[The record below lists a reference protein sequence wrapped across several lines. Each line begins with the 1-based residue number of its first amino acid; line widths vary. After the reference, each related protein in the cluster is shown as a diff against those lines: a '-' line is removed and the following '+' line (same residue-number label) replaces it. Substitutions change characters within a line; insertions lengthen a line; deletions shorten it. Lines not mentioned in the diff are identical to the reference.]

1 MLITDIDKFIENQLN
16 LLREYKFNKPIKKDI
31 SSFVSSYE
39 KIINNIN
46 YSKIYDLINDD
57 KNKKKIT
64 NIIEKYILFYLILR
78 VCLKEDEENV
88 ESKNNEKLFVEK
100 IFNLSNSL
108 VILDSLAI
116 SELVD
121 LYLSYYTSITLVK
134 ILDKNDSFLTL
145 PQNDSTKEI
154 INIFNDIG
162 IDQIKIFIDPKKKD
176 TLHNILII
184 LLFRKLYVK
193 SDKKEISI
201 ILESSSIED
210 AEFKYITIIE
220 SRIKETDFASLEALF
235 SIEDRKTGIPDDYY
249 NLIDDFKLVTLG
261 DIEENL
267 DPEYAIQSNLLSDDR
282 KIAYLFHKKLLIPI
296 TDEILRYN
304 ITTEKYSQESSSK
317 EIRESN
323 ATYKTDTKLN
333 YIVNKVNLVTESARN
348 PETKKLFYQPLFYRQ
363 AIPSNDIEEMKI
375 IKKFADIGRVNA
387 ENVSSFIDLLSFRIY
402 PYINFHNYAH
412 YGFSH
417 KHFYTTEALR
427 YTNFRFSTKKN
438 PELLKLVQNKY
449 MQWRTI
455 THDKFKTNNQHD
467 FNSNIIGVAFPT
479 YINYMPYDIRCL
491 KLSKS
496 INVRK
501 YNPNGYKI
509 GTFLLEKLINENKI
523 FNKTPFWIFDINTD
537 KFSHDH
543 YDNINTSDPNYFKK
557 LISKLYDKVE
567 ELTLNRIL
575 RMFEMY
581 APLTLYQSNEILN
594 IITKKFVPIPIYSD
608 KMAQINY
615 ARYFTYLPQRIETVD
630 IRDITFSTED
640 LRKLPVYKKPKN
652 LDYVVVEI
660 NKKELLIEN
669 ILDIASCQHNID
681 LRDIE
686 RIRERDPTSFTKKL
700 NEFYKRYVIDHIN
713 SDYICNS
720 CNQNI
725 NIDKYIYQVNDLMKI
740 SAESKVPLEEQ
751 RQYNKF
757 GKAINALDK
766 IIERMG
772 SFFNLTEYMGNHP
785 ASVIKRRE
793 TIRNLLDILLSS
805 QDLRSKNP
813 SEFDND
819 TRILKEASG
828 AKYSEYFAFPVEND
842 IFVYSSRDTDKF
854 KRMKYNTILTHIA
867 VIMLL
872 DINNS
877 SILTLN
883 PDKLINVLIFEKY
896 GLGTLDD
903 LKLRINTSNDLVHL
917 GNYLLMS
924 YVIYYMA
931 SMMIR
936 YKIYEL
942 APSETIVDVKKGI
955 PALDRLKI
963 MHTIIHVLS
972 IIIDRKVKKPDE
984 YLYTI
989 LSTNYFIKLTTIFSS
1004 EKSEQTFK
1012 ELKYVTEKRMHPS
1025 TEIVGKKL
1033 TSKKQIRYEIDGK
1046 LKPFEL
1052 INNDIWI
1059 GENIFRRYFLIPK
1072 DTTITNIESD
1082 EINQII
1088 KKDLLKMY
1096 RIGAVKLNVDI
1107 LKLDSYSLDELYD
1120 IKKKYIEL
1128 IRKNIQFQKD
1138 NLEKIKYK
1146 TKKKQEKLVN
1156 LFNNLQNE
1164 LLPFNTI
1171 LDGFINKLEKYISE
1185 SQSIFKDDYYLRKS
1199 VFVINHDIAGYPVKP
1214 FNVDKITIKYGNQ
1227 LSKNEQD
1234 KKDVIIYRE
1243 NKTERYY
1250 DIYTL
1255 AYLGYKEVGA
1265 TDFVE
1270 VKNNKFLIVKY
1281 SLIDKIKYLGLYKKY
1296 VNILPLDKQL
1306 TYENK
1311 FRGDIL
1317 YNNEELVSQLIQ
1329 NKISH
1334 DKILL
1339 EKFQRIIFSIRNKK
1353 QNKQESNLK
1362 EDIGNQ
1368 LSLTKEAKLIN
1379 EFNLRLQNIS
1389 ILSDSFVLFLQN
1401 WKNVFNSYKYIPDTI
1416 KLINNNNN
1424 NYIDSDSII
1433 ENNKYNVLIK
1443 YLLLELIQLIDMNN
1457 DKTNINL
1464 CSLIA
1469 MIFDLMWEEYA
1480 PVNNFELNKFL
1491 LILYSETD
1499 DVVSSSAGVEDTSD
1513 KISAEEFEKL
1523 SDDQKAV
1530 IKDAEDDFKEENE
1543 AVDVE
1548 GMDEDEKDLG
1558 EDSLAVMMHDPE
1570 NADGF

>member
-1 MLITDIDKFIENQLN
+1 MLITDIDKFIENQFN

-39 KIINNIN
+39 KTINNIN
-46 YSKIYDLINDD
+46 YSKIYDMISED
-57 KNKKKIT
+57 KNKKKVT
-64 NIIEKYILFYLILR
+64 TIIEKYILFYLILR
-78 VCLKEDEENV
+78 VCLKEDEDDTD
-88 ESKNNEKLFVEK
+88 SKNNEKIFVEK
-100 IFNLSNSL
+100 IFNLSNSIL
-108 VILDSLAI
+108 TLDSLAI

-121 LYLSYYTSITLVK
+121 IYLSYYTTLSLLK
-134 ILDKNDSFLTL
+134 IIDQKNFNAL

-162 IDQIKIFIDPKKKD
+162 YDNVLSFMDPKKKD
-176 TLHNILII
+176 SQHNILIT
-184 LLFRKLYVK
+184 LLFKKLYVK

-201 ILESSSIED
+201 ILESSSIQD
-210 AEFKYITIIE
+210 AEFKYITIVE
-220 SRIKETDFASLEALF
+220 ARIKETDFASLEALF
-235 SIEDRKTGIPDDYY
+235 DIEARKTGIPDDYY
-249 NLIDDFKLVTLG
+249 YLIDDYKLVTLG

-267 DPEYAIQSNLLSDDR
+267 NPEYAIQSNLLSDDR

-304 ITTEKYSQESSSK
+304 VGTEKYSQESSSK
-317 EIRESN
+317 ELRDNN
-323 ATYKTDTKLN
+323 ANYKTDTKLN

-387 ENVSSFIDLLSFRIY
+387 ENVSSFTDLLSFRVY

-417 KHFYTTEALR
+417 KHYYTTEALR
-427 YTNFRFSTKKN
+427 YTNFRFSSNKN
-438 PELLKLVQNKY
+438 PELLKLIHNKY
-449 MQWRTI
+449 MQWRSI
-455 THDKFKTNNQHD
+455 THDKFRTNNQHD
-467 FNSNIIGVAFPT
+467 FNSNIVGVAFPT

-496 INVRK
+496 VNVRK

-509 GTFLLEKLINENKI
+509 GMFLLEKLINENKI
-523 FNKTPFWIFDINTD
+523 FKKTPFWIFDINTD
-537 KFSHDH
+537 KFSQDQ

-557 LISKLYDKVE
+557 LISKLYDNIE
-567 ELTLNRIL
+567 TLTLNRIL
-575 RMFEMY
+575 SMFAMY
-581 APLTLYQSNEILN
+581 APLTLYQSNEILR

-608 KMAQINY
+608 KMAEINY

-660 NKKELLIEN
+660 DKKELLNEN

-686 RIRERDPTSFTKKL
+686 RIRERDPTSFTKRL

-720 CNQNI
+720 CNQTI

-785 ASVIKRRE
+785 SSVIKRRE

-805 QDLRSKNP
+805 QDLRSKNQT
-813 SEFDND
+813 EFDND

-854 KRMKYNTILTHIA
+854 KRIKYNTILTHIA

-877 SILTLN
+877 NILTLN

-917 GNYLLMS
+917 GNYMLMS
-924 YVIYYMA
+924 YIIYYMA

-942 APSETIVDVKKGI
+942 APESQNQDLKKGI
-955 PALDRLKI
+955 PAIDRLKI
-963 MHTIIHVLS
+963 MHTIVHVLA
-972 IIIDRKVKKPDE
+972 IIVDRKVKKPDE

-989 LSTNYFIKLTTIFSS
+989 LVTNYFIKLTTIFST
-1004 EKSEQTFK
+1004 EKSENTLK
-1012 ELKYVTEKRMHPS
+1012 ELRYSTEKRLHPS
-1025 TEIVGKKL
+1025 NEVVGKKL
-1033 TSKKQIRYEIDGK
+1033 VTKKQIRYEIDGK
-1046 LKPFEL
+1046 LKSFEL
-1052 INNDIWI
+1052 FNTNIWK

-1072 DTTITNIESD
+1072 DTFKSEYTQE
-1082 EINQII
+1082 EISNMI
-1088 KKDLLKMY
+1088 KKDLVKLY
-1096 RIGAVKLNVDI
+1096 RIGAVKLNIDI
-1107 LKLDSYSLDELYD
+1107 LKLDNYSLDELYD

-1128 IRKNIQFQKD
+1128 IRKNIQLQKD
-1138 NLEKIKYK
+1138 NLAKIEYK
-1146 TKKKQEKLVN
+1146 TKKKQEKLEL

-1199 VFVINHDIAGYPVKP
+1199 IFIINHDIAGYPVKP
-1214 FNVDKITIKYGNQ
+1214 FKVDKISIKSNTIM
-1227 LSKNEQD
+1227 
-1234 KKDVIIYRE
+1234 YRE

-1250 DIYTL
+1250 DMYTL

-1270 VKNNKFLIVKY
+1270 VKNNKFLIISY
-1281 SLIDKIKYLGLYKKY
+1281 SLTDKIKYMGLYKKY

-1317 YNNEELVSQLIQ
+1317 YSNQELITQIIQ
-1329 NKISH
+1329 NKVSH
-1334 DKILL
+1334 DKILI
-1339 EKFQRIIFSIRNKK
+1339 EKFQRIIFTIRNKK
-1353 QNKQESNLK
+1353 QNKQESNQK
-1362 EDIGNQ
+1362 EDIENQ
-1368 LSLTKEAKLIN
+1368 NGLTKEAKLIN

-1389 ILSDSFVLFLQN
+1389 ILNDDFVLFLQN
-1401 WKNVFNSYKYIPDTI
+1401 WKNVYNSYKYIPDNI
-1416 KLINNNNN
+1416 SVINNSNN
-1424 NYIDSDSII
+1424 NYIDSDNIT
-1433 ENNKYNVLIK
+1433 ENNKYNILIK

-1480 PVNNFELNKFL
+1480 PINNYEINKFL
-1491 LILYSETD
+1491 IILYSETE
-1499 DVVSSSAGVEDTSD
+1499 DVMSSTIGVEDVSD
-1513 KISAEEFEKL
+1513 KISSEEFEKL
-1523 SDDQKAV
+1523 TDDQKAV

-1543 AVDVE
+1543 AIDVE

-1558 EDSLAVMMHDPE
+1558 DDNLAVMMHDME

>member
-1 MLITDIDKFIENQLN
+1 MLITDIDKFIENQFT
-16 LLREYKFNKPIKKDI
+16 LLRDYKFNKPIKKEI

-46 YSKIYDLINDD
+46 YSKIYDLITDD
-57 KNKKKIT
+57 KNKKRVT
-64 NIIEKYILFYLILR
+64 VIIEKYILFYLILII
-78 VCLKEDEENV
+78 CLNEDEQNID
-88 ESKNNEKLFVEK
+88 SKNNEKIFVEK
-100 IFNLSNSL
+100 IFNLSNSIL
-108 VILDSLAI
+108 ILDSLAI

-121 LYLSYYTSITLVK
+121 IYLSYYTTLSLLK
-134 ILDKNDSFLTL
+134 IIDQENFNTL
-145 PQNDSTKEI
+145 PQNDTTKEI

-162 IDQIKIFIDPKKKD
+162 FDKIKDFMNPKKKD
-176 TLHNILII
+176 SQYNILIT
-184 LLFRKLYVK
+184 LLFRKLYIK
-193 SDKKEISI
+193 SDKKEISM
-201 ILESSSIED
+201 ILESTSIQD
-210 AEFKYITIIE
+210 AEFKYITIVE
-220 SRIKETDFASLEALF
+220 ARIKETDFASLEALF
-235 SIEDRKTGIPDDYY
+235 SIEDRKIGIPDDYY
-249 NLIDDFKLVTLG
+249 NLIDDYKLVTLG

-267 DPEYAIQSNLLSDDR
+267 NPEFAIQSNLLSDDR

-304 ITTEKYSQESSSK
+304 VGTEKYSQESS
-317 EIRESN
+317 RDTN
-323 ATYKTDTKLN
+323 ANYKTDTKLN
-333 YIVNKVNLVTESARN
+333 YIVNKINLVTESARN
-348 PETKKLFYQPLFYRQ
+348 PETKKIFYQPLFYRQ
-363 AIPSNDIEEMKI
+363 AIPYNDIEEMKI

-387 ENVSSFIDLLSFRIY
+387 ENVSSFTDLLSFRVY
-402 PYINFHNYAH
+402 PYINFHNFAH
-412 YGFSH
+412 DGFSH
-417 KHFYTTEALR
+417 KHYYTTEALR
-427 YTNFRFSTKKN
+427 YTNFRFSAKKN

-449 MQWRTI
+449 MQWRSI
-455 THDKFKTNNQHD
+455 THDNFRTNNQHD
-467 FNSNIIGVAFPT
+467 FNTNIVGIAFPT

-491 KLSKS
+491 KLNKS

-509 GTFLLEKLINENKI
+509 GMFLLEKLINENKI
-523 FNKTPFWIFDINTD
+523 FKKTPFWIFDISTD
-537 KFSHDH
+537 KFSQDQ

-557 LISKLYDKVE
+557 LLSKLYDKVE

-575 RMFEMY
+575 SMFEMY
-581 APLTLYQSNEILN
+581 APLTLYQSNEILR

-608 KMAQINY
+608 KMAKINY
-615 ARYFTYLPQRIETVD
+615 ARYYTYLPQRIETVD
-630 IRDITFSTED
+630 IRDITFSSED
-640 LRKLPVYKKPKN
+640 LKKLPIYKRPKN
-652 LDYVVVEI
+652 TNPVVVEI
-660 NKKELLIEN
+660 SKKELLTEN

-681 LRDIE
+681 LKNIE

-720 CNQNI
+720 CSQNI

-740 SAESKVPLEEQ
+740 SAESKIPLEEQ

-785 ASVIKRRE
+785 SSIIKRRE

-813 SEFDND
+813 SEFDDN
-819 TRILKEASG
+819 TRILKEVSG

-842 IFVYSSRDTDKF
+842 IFVYSSRDTDKY

-883 PDKLINVLIFEKY
+883 PDKLINFIIFEKY
-896 GLGTLDD
+896 GLVTLDD
-903 LKLRINTSNDLVHL
+903 LKLRINTSNDLVYL
-917 GNYLLMS
+917 GNYMIMS

-942 APSETIVDVKKGI
+942 PPESQNQDVKKGI
-955 PALDRLKI
+955 PAIDRLKI
-963 MHTIIHVLS
+963 MHTITHVLS
-972 IIIDRKVKKPDE
+972 IIIDRKIKNPDE

-1004 EKSEQTFK
+1004 EKSEQTLK
-1012 ELKYVTEKRMHPS
+1012 ELKYITEKRLHPT
-1025 TEIVGKKL
+1025 TEVVGKKL
-1033 TSKKQIRYEIDGK
+1033 ISKKQFRYEIDGK
-1046 LKPFEL
+1046 LKGFEL
-1052 INNDIWI
+1052 FNTNIWI
-1059 GENIFRRYFLIPK
+1059 GENIFRRYYLIPI
-1072 DTTITNIESD
+1072 DTFKSTYTSD
-1082 EINQII
+1082 EISQII
-1088 KKDLLKMY
+1088 KKDLIKMY
-1096 RIGAVKLNVDI
+1096 KIGAVKLNIDI
-1107 LKLDSYSLDELYD
+1107 LKLETYSLDELYD

-1128 IRKNIQFQKD
+1128 IRKNIQLQKD
-1138 NLEKIKYK
+1138 NLAKLEYK
-1146 TKKKQEKLVN
+1146 TKKKQDKLEN
-1156 LFNNLQNE
+1156 LFNNLQQE
-1164 LLPFNTI
+1164 LLPFDTI
-1171 LDGFINKLEKYISE
+1171 LNGFINKLEKYISE
-1185 SQSIFKDDYYLRKS
+1185 SQSIFRDDYYLRKS
-1199 VFVINHDIAGYPVKP
+1199 IFVINHDIAGYPIKP
-1214 FNVDKITIKYGNQ
+1214 FKVDKITIKSNT
-1227 LSKNEQD
+1227 
-1234 KKDVIIYRE
+1234 IIYRE

-1250 DIYTL
+1250 DMYTL
-1255 AYLGYKEVGA
+1255 AYLGYKEIGA

-1270 VKNNKFLIVKY
+1270 IKNNKFLIIHY
-1281 SLIDKIKYLGLYKKY
+1281 SLIDKIKYMGLYKKY
-1296 VNILPLDKQL
+1296 VNILPMDKQL

-1317 YNNEELVSQLIQ
+1317 YSNEELITQIIQ

-1334 DKILL
+1334 DKILI
-1339 EKFQRIIFSIRNKK
+1339 EKFQRIIFTIRNKK
-1353 QNKQESNLK
+1353 QQKEESNPN
-1362 EDIGNQ
+1362 E
-1368 LSLTKEAKLIN
+1368 LTKEGKLIK
-1379 EFNLRLQNIS
+1379 EFNLRLQNIT
-1389 ILSDSFVLFLQN
+1389 ILSENFTLFLQN
-1401 WKNVFNSYKYIPDTI
+1401 WKNVYSSYKYIPDNVPV
-1416 KLINNNNN
+1416 INNTNN
-1424 NYIDSDSII
+1424 NYIDSDTIS
-1433 ENNKYNVLIK
+1433 ENNKYNILMK

-1480 PVNNFELNKFL
+1480 PINNFEINKFL

-1499 DVVSSSAGVEDTSD
+1499 DIVSSSVG
-1513 KISAEEFEKL
+1513 IEEQLPESTEKL
-1523 SDDQKAV
+1523 TEEQQAV
-1530 IKDAEDDFKEENE
+1530 IKDAEEDFKEETE
-1543 AVDVE
+1543 AIDVE
-1548 GMDEDEKDLG
+1548 GMDEEDKDLG
-1558 EDSLAVMMHDPE
+1558 DDNLAVMMHDAE